1 MSIRVCGADVE
12 FLKFSAGEP
21 HVKVTNIER
30 FVKII
35 WKFESFEEFIQVA
48 MIADVAKRNDSDV
61 ILRMEYVP
69 FSRQDRAT
77 TKEQPFSLEI
87 FCNLLRTLKIDT
99 LYVSDVHSDIFKI
112 LMSNTDFQ
120 INCITQLACLS
131 WVDAFWFPTQT
142 GELQY
147 DCVIAPDK
155 GAAVKAKDIA
165 QYLSCPLICATKV
178 RDPLT
183 GQLSSPTIDFGD
195 LKPKRAL
202 IPDDICDGGYTFIQ
216 LADVI
221 KQQFPDIKLDLYV
234 THGIFSR
241 GTEELKKRF
250 ESIYV
255 YNNMSKEVL

>member
-1 MSIRVCGADVE
+1 MY
-12 FLKFSAGEP
+12 
-21 HVKVTNIER
+21 
-30 FVKII
+30 
-35 WKFESFEEFIQVA
+35 VA
-48 MIADVAKRNDSDV
+48 MIANVLFRKTV
-61 ILRMEYVP
+61 TILELPYVP
-69 FSRQDRAT
+69 FARQDRAT
-77 TKEQPFSLEI
+77 TPEQPFSLRV
-87 FCNLLRTLKIDT
+87 FCNFLNNLQLDELI
-99 LYVSDVHSDIFKI
+99 VSDVHSDVFF
-112 LMSNTDFQ
+112 T
-120 INCITQLACLS
+120 
-131 WVDAFWFPTQT
+131 WVDPASFKVTHLSQVECLDKLLLDRT
-142 GELQY
+142 VEY

-155 GAAVKAKDIA
+155 GAMKKAKQIA
-165 QYLSCPLICATKV
+165 DGLLGAPLICATKV

-202 IPDDICDGGYTFIQ
+202 IPDDLLDAGGTFIQ

-241 GTEELKKRF
+241 GTKELKKRF